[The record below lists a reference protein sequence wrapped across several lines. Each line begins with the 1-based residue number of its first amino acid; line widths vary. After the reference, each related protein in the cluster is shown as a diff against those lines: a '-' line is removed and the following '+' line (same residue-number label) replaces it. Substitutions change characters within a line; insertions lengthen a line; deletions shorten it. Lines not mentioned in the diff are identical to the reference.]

1 MVRKEKSAFS
11 LLLFVSVR
19 ALWEEEEITY
29 FLKTPELAQ
38 LGKASGEQ
46 GANREGEKQLA
57 KSPGHEDR
65 LGHFLRGVG
74 GLPLAG
80 NRAAMKPQ
88 K

>member
-11 LLLFVSVR
+11 WLLFVSVR
-19 ALWEEEEITY
+19 ALWEEDKITY

-38 LGKASGEQ
+38 LGKPSGEQ

-57 KSPGHEDR
+57 RSPGHKDR
-65 LGHFLRGVG
+65 LGHFLRGAG
-74 GLPLAG
+74 GLPLTG
-80 NRAAMKPQ
+80 NRATMKPQ